1 MVTHPSPEVSLNLS
15 LALARQLDA
24 RINVASKDTGTRVSI
39 VHTYIPAIVGQTAH
53 AVRAV

>member
-1 MVTHPSPEVSLNLS
+1 VVTHPSPEVSLNLS